1 MSSESHAPPPVVPS
15 WARVGRVGPLER
27 SPHLGCAC
35 VTVLPYMLI
44 SHHDHRSIV
53 GGRLTAIDTAKTR
66 PIDTP
71 CPSHVKKLTE
81 LLR

>member
-1 MSSESHAPPPVVPS
+1 
-15 WARVGRVGPLER
+15 
-27 SPHLGCAC
+27 
-35 VTVLPYMLI
+35 MLI

-71 CPSHVKKLTE
+71 RARLT
-81 LLR
+81 